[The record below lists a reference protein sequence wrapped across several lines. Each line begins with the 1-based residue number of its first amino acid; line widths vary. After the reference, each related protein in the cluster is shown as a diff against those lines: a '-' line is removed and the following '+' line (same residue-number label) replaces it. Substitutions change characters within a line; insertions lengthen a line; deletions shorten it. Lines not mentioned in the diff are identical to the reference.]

1 MEQLALTWGPTR
13 TTYTVAQLSA
23 RIRDLL
29 GSEFDDIWVAGEIS
43 GVRTVSSG
51 HCYFTLK
58 DQNAQ
63 IRCACFRASLRY
75 LKFKPQD
82 GVAVLARGHIDLY
95 EARGEYQLLVEA
107 LEPQGHGAL
116 QPGLH
121 DPLALALSQLDGEHL
136 GRTAR
141 IIFIKLPCLGEGLL
155 GGGKPLAE

>member
-1 MEQLALTWGPTR
+1 MEQLALAWGPTR
-13 TTYTVAQLSA
+13 TTYTVTQLSA

-43 GVRTVSSG
+43 GVRTVASG

-82 GVAVLARGHIDLY
+82 GVAVLAKGPIDLY
-95 EARGEYQLLVEA
+95 EPRRQYQCLVEP
-107 LEPQGHGAL
+107 LKPQLHGA
-116 QPGLH
+116 
-121 DPLALALSQLDGEHL
+121 
-136 GRTAR
+136 
-141 IIFIKLPCLGEGLL
+141 
-155 GGGKPLAE
+155 

>member
-58 DQNAQ
+58 AQNAQ
-63 IRCACFRASLRY
+63 IRCAWFRASLRN

-82 GVAVLARGHIDLY
+82 SVPVLAMGHIDRCD
-95 EARGEYQLLVEA
+95 ASVEYLLMGQA
-107 LEPQGHGAL
+107 LERQAHG
-116 QPGLH
+116 
-121 DPLALALSQLDGEHL
+121 
-136 GRTAR
+136 R
-141 IIFIKLPCLGEGLL
+141 
-155 GGGKPLAE
+155 